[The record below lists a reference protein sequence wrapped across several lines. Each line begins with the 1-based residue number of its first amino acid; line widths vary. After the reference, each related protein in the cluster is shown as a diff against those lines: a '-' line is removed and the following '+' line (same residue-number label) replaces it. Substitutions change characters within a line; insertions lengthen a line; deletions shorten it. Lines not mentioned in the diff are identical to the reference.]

1 MRNYSGDGQQGL
13 PGGYARAPERRAPK
27 LLSPEELGAWRG
39 FLSAHARLTKGLDAE
54 LREAH
59 GLPLG
64 SYEVLLFLA
73 QAPGGSMRMAEL
85 ADGVLLSRSGL
96 TRMVDRLERDGL
108 VRRER
113 CDSDA
118 RGYLAVITEG
128 GRAAFR
134 DARVTHIDGVRR
146 RFLDRISPEEQRRL
160 GRLWERLN

>member
-1 MRNYSGDGQQGL
+1 MRNYSGDGKEGLRGGPARGAQQ
-13 PGGYARAPERRAPK
+13 RAPK
-27 LLSPEELGAWRG
+27 LLSPDELC
-39 FLSAHARLTKGLDAE
+39 H
-54 LREAH
+54 AH

-113 CDSDA
+113 CESDA
-118 RGYLAVITEG
+118 RGYLAVITEA

-134 DARVTHIDGVRR
+134 DARVTHLDGVRH
-146 RFLDRISPEEQRRL
+146 RFLDRIRPEEQRRL
-160 GRLWERLN
+160 GRLWERLA